1 MDGPCCCGYGT
12 AAVVGVAAAA
22 AAAVLLKASVGCGGR
37 WGKRRRDT
45 AGSGGDRPPPPR
57 TAPLRR
63 LFGGSGGGAPVP
75 TTGRCPR
82 FVPLAHFFCAPP
94 HGGWHTTPPA
104 RALRSWFPDGRASPW
119 WLRARRTR
127 FFLWLPAWRATSA
140 AAASIQDV
148 AGLVG
153 PPSKRHPPGAAGA
166 SAMSRQCRIAAAH
179 GHSSRCLGVFPLP
192 FAKRTVP
199 RLRRGALPTAGPPK
213 RVAAHVDGLRA
224 TTGTRNVLCGRAGS
238 GRRGNDMGTD
248 RPQHRGRGWRNE
260 IAP

>member
-1 MDGPCCCGYGT
+1 VAGCGANGGET
-12 AAVVGVAAAA
+12 PQAAAGIGRPRPGRPHCDGCSA
-22 AAAVLLKASVGCGGR
+22 DQAGARPFPQRVGAPGLYLSLIFFARRPTGGGTR
-37 WGKRRRDT
+37 
-45 AGSGGDRPPPPR
+45 RPPP
-57 TAPLRR
+57 
-63 LFGGSGGGAPVP
+63 
-75 TTGRCPR
+75 
-82 FVPLAHFFCAPP
+82 AHF
-94 HGGWHTTPPA
+94 
-104 RALRSWFPDGRASPW
+104 RSWFPDGRAGPW